1 MLNPFSNKFI
11 LFYSL
16 LLTVLLFSVLFPWQK
31 GQSQIVI
38 GEPIA
43 FTIIS
48 PISMQYNSELL
59 TNKRRQVAAD
69 AVEDIYVLNP
79 DVRETQVALL
89 DKQLSDIEQIKSN
102 PVTASSVKESEIK
115 KLEMINLNELTVNS
129 ILAMDKETWD
139 QISLETKNILTKILT
154 SSLTYEESQ
163 SIKSNTN
170 SYIPDSYSEEYKSVI
185 TQLTTSFIKPTL
197 IIDQERT
204 ILLREQAKAMQPI
217 ELISIN
223 QGDVILNKDNIVS
236 EENFEMLDQVG
247 LLKEQ
252 FDITVIIVTV
262 LKSILISFIFV
273 IFVYFMKPKSLSSI
287 KKLIIFSLILIVSFG
302 TLNIF
307 YTNFFNE
314 NSIFIFHLLPL
325 VTFPMVT
332 LILTELSVA
341 LLLTSLMAMMIALIS
356 LDSISAS
363 LLLNTSLEFS
373 RTWITFFA
381 SAITAIIVLRQAERQ
396 QQYLYAGL
404 ISSGVSVLISVIYWL
419 NQSVISFYDLTLI
432 AISTIGGGLFSSIL
446 ALGLVNF
453 LSVPFGILTR
463 VKLME
468 LAQLDNKLLR
478 KLQDE
483 APGTFQHSLL
493 VGTLVERAA
502 DRIAADS
509 LLARVGAYYHD
520 IGKLVSPSF
529 FAENLNEKSPHDSL
543 DPLQSTRVIHQ
554 HVTAG
559 IEMAKKEGLPDD
571 IVQFVQQHHGTR
583 LASFFY
589 RIAAEKTPDIDTELF
604 RYPGPKPQSKEVA
617 LVMLADSSEAA
628 VRASSDH
635 SSENIT
641 KIVDAVIKERFD
653 EDQLDE
659 CDLSIKEIKIAA
671 DSISTALI
679 AVFHPRVDYPEPSKQ
694 ELIDRG
700 IYSVGVDENII
711 NVNNEDGTQ
720 LSLGTNDKS
729 DKIN

>member
-1 MLNPFSNKFI
+1 MLNFFSNKFI
-11 LFYSL
+11 LAYSL
-16 LLTVLLFSVLFPWQK
+16 LLTILLSGVLFPWQK

-79 DVRETQVALL
+79 DIRETQVALL
-89 DKQLSDIEQIKSN
+89 DKQLSNIDQIKSN

-115 KLEMINLNELTVNS
+115 KLEMINLDDAIVNS
-129 ILAMDKETWD
+129 IIAMDKETWE

-154 SSLTYEESQ
+154 SALTEGESQ
-163 SIKSNTN
+163 SIKINTN
-170 SYIPDSYSEEYKSVI
+170 SYIPDSYSKEHKIIISQI
-185 TQLTTSFIKPTL
+185 TVPFIKPTL

-223 QGDVILNKDNIVS
+223 QGDVILNKDSLVS
-236 EENFEMLDQVG
+236 AENFEMLDQVG

-252 FDITVIIVTV
+252 FDMTVIIVTI

-287 KKLIIFSLILIVSFG
+287 KKLVIFSLILVVSFG
-302 TLNIF
+302 ILNIL

-314 NSIFIFHLLPL
+314 DNIFIFNLLPL

-341 LLLTSLMAMMIALIS
+341 LLLTSLMAMMIALMS

-363 LLLNTSLEFS
+363 LLLSTSLEFS

-404 ISSGVSVLISVIYWL
+404 ISSGVSILISVIYWL

-432 AISTIGGGLFSSIL
+432 AINTLGGGLLSSIL

-453 LSVPFGILTR
+453 LSGPFGILTR

-559 IEMAKKEGLPDD
+559 IEMAKKEGLPDV
-571 IVQFVQQHHGTR
+571 IVQFIQQHHGTR

-589 RIAAEKTPDIDTELF
+589 RIAAEKTPDIDPELF

-635 SSENIT
+635 SSEKIT
-641 KIVDAVIKERFD
+641 EIVDAVIKERFD

-659 CDLSIKEIKIAA
+659 CDLSIKEIRIAA

-720 LSLGTNDKS
+720 LSLGTIDKS

>member
-1 MLNPFSNKFI
+1 M
-11 LFYSL
+11 
-16 LLTVLLFSVLFPWQK
+16 TVLLSSVLFPWQK

-48 PISMQYNSELL
+48 PISTQYNSELL
-59 TNKRRQVAAD
+59 TNQRRQVAAD
-69 AVEDIYVLNP
+69 AIEDIYILNP
-79 DVRETQVALL
+79 DIRDTQVALL
-89 DKQLSDIEQIKSN
+89 DKQLNNINQIKSN

-115 KLEMINLNELTVNS
+115 KLEIVVLDDSVISSILSMDNEL
-129 ILAMDKETWD
+129 WD
-139 QISLETKNILTKILT
+139 QVSLETKNILTKILT
-154 SSLTYEESQ
+154 SSLTYEESEA
-163 SIKSNTN
+163 IKRSTQI
-170 SYIPDSYSEEYKSVI
+170 YIPVSYSEEHQSVI
-185 TQLTTSFIKPTL
+185 NQIVISFIKPTL

-204 ILLREQAKAMQPI
+204 ILLREQAKAMQPV

-223 QGDVILNKDNIVS
+223 QGDVILNKNDIVS
-236 EENFEMLDQVG
+236 DENFEMLDQVG
-247 LLKEQ
+247 LLKAQ
-252 FDITVIIVTV
+252 FDMTVILVTV

-273 IFVYFMKPKSLSSI
+273 IFVYFMRPKSLSSI
-287 KKLIIFSLILIVSFG
+287 KKLVIFSLILIISFG
-302 TLNIF
+302 ILNIF

-314 NSIFIFHLLPL
+314 DNIFIFHLLPL

-341 LLLTSLMAMMIALIS
+341 LLLTSLMSMMIALIS

-381 SAITAIIVLRQAERQ
+381 SSLTAIIVLRQAERQ

-404 ISSGVSVLISVIYWL
+404 ISSGVSVLISIIYWL
-419 NQSVISFYDLTLI
+419 NQSVISFYDLILI
-432 AISTIGGGLFSSIL
+432 SMSTIGGGLFSSIL

-478 KLQDE
+478 RLQDE

-502 DRIAADS
+502 DRISADS

-529 FAENLNEKSPHDSL
+529 FAENLKEKSPHESL

-559 IEMAKKEGLPDD
+559 VEIAKKDGLPDV
-571 IVQFVQQHHGTR
+571 IVQFIQQHHGTR

-589 RIAAEKTPDIDTELF
+589 RIAAEKTPEIDTELF

-635 SSENIT
+635 SSEKIIE
-641 KIVDAVIKERFD
+641 IVDTVIKERFD

-659 CDLSIKEIKIAA
+659 CDLSIKEIRIAA

-679 AVFHPRVDYPEPSKQ
+679 AVFHPRVGYPEPTKQ

-711 NVNNEDGTQ
+711 NDNNEDGTQ
-720 LSLGTNDKS
+720 LSLGTIDKS

>member
-1 MLNPFSNKFI
+1 
-11 LFYSL
+11 
-16 LLTVLLFSVLFPWQK
+16 
-31 GQSQIVI
+31 
-38 GEPIA
+38 
-43 FTIIS
+43 
-48 PISMQYNSELL
+48 
-59 TNKRRQVAAD
+59 
-69 AVEDIYVLNP
+69 
-79 DVRETQVALL
+79 
-89 DKQLSDIEQIKSN
+89 
-102 PVTASSVKESEIK
+102 
-115 KLEMINLNELTVNS
+115 
-129 ILAMDKETWD
+129 
-139 QISLETKNILTKILT
+139 
-154 SSLTYEESQ
+154 
-163 SIKSNTN
+163 
-170 SYIPDSYSEEYKSVI
+170 
-185 TQLTTSFIKPTL
+185 
-197 IIDQERT
+197 
-204 ILLREQAKAMQPI
+204 
-217 ELISIN
+217 
-223 QGDVILNKDNIVS
+223 
-236 EENFEMLDQVG
+236 
-247 LLKEQ
+247 
-252 FDITVIIVTV
+252 
-262 LKSILISFIFV
+262 
-273 IFVYFMKPKSLSSI
+273 
-287 KKLIIFSLILIVSFG
+287 
-302 TLNIF
+302 
-307 YTNFFNE
+307 
-314 NSIFIFHLLPL
+314 
-325 VTFPMVT
+325 
-332 LILTELSVA
+332 
-341 LLLTSLMAMMIALIS
+341 
-356 LDSISAS
+356 
-363 LLLNTSLEFS
+363 
-373 RTWITFFA
+373 
-381 SAITAIIVLRQAERQ
+381 
-396 QQYLYAGL
+396 
-404 ISSGVSVLISVIYWL
+404 
-419 NQSVISFYDLTLI
+419 
-432 AISTIGGGLFSSIL
+432 
-446 ALGLVNF
+446 
-453 LSVPFGILTR
+453 
-463 VKLME
+463 ME

-529 FAENLNEKSPHDSL
+529 FAENLNKKSPHDSL

-679 AVFHPRVDYPEPSKQ
+679 AVFHPRVDYPKPSKQ

-729 DKIN
+729 DKIS